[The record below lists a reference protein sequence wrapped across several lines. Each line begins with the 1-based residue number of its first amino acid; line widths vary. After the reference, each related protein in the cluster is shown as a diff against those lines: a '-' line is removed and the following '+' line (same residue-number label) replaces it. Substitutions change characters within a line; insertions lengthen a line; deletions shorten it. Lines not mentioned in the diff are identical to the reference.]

1 MKSVNIVR
9 YMTID
14 LADGMTVLLKEGDIR
29 KLYESFNLGVPNM
42 NVPVISMELR
52 EAIIKHGVVILV
64 EDGDYEGVAMFILPT
79 SISNMKYHMFSLD
92 EYELE
97 ECEKAIE
104 AYVNHRTLRK
114 AVKKDV
120 RRKI

>member
-1 MKSVNIVR
+1 MESVNIVR

-14 LADGMTVLLKEGDIR
+14 LVDGMTVLMKEGDIR
-29 KLYESFNLGVPNM
+29 KLYESFKLAVPNM

-52 EAIIKHGVVILV
+52 EAIIKYGVAILV
-64 EDGDYEGVAMFILPT
+64 EDGDYEGVVMFMLPS

-104 AYVNHRTLRK
+104 EYVNHRTLRK
-114 AVKKDV
+114 VKKDI
-120 RRKI
+120 RRKV